1 MIEGT
6 WLDVVAAEVLLD
18 VEVSTVT
25 VEGSR
30 ACRGRSALGGG
41 NWSREGVDGR
51 GREGVETRS
60 EVIVGGA
67 LEGSGDSARTG
78 LRGRRALD
86 VDREAPGVD
95 GW

>member
-6 WLDVVAAEVLLD
+6 WLDVVVAEVLLD
-18 VEVSTVT
+18 IDVSTVT
-25 VEGSR
+25 FEGCR

-51 GREGVETRS
+51 GREGVETLSIAIGGGTLERS
-60 EVIVGGA
+60 M
-67 LEGSGDSARTG
+67 SSAETG

-86 VDREAPGVD
+86 VDREAPGVE